1 MTETP
6 YNISFIDFKNNIMES
21 SGFSDAL
28 VRFMEREG
36 IYGYEQEVE
45 SILRGNPIN
54 SVLTDIQK
62 DFRNKE
68 GIGVNRSDIMDMERE
83 SMLDK
88 YLEIRGISGYTG
100 AIIDLW
106 GQYRKAG
113 MTKTL
118 KVNDKD
124 LYHLKPSK
132 NTLRIWCWDNKKLEG
147 IPNLIPVE
155 DIYGRENFGQVNP
168 RDYVYM

>member
-1 MTETP
+1 MNETK

-68 GIGVNRSDIMDMERE
+68 GIQVDRSDIIDMERE

-106 GQYRKAG
+106 GQCRKAG

-118 KVNDKD
+118 KVKNKD

-132 NTLRIWCWDNKKLEG
+132 DTLRIWCWDNKKLEG
-147 IPNLIPVE
+147 IPTLMPVE
-155 DIYGRENFGQVNP
+155 DIYGREKFGQVNP
-168 RDYVYM
+168 GDYVYM